1 MGLDVAEVAAITAG
15 WQQTMDEAAKA
26 LVARQGFNWR
36 LFSPCVVT
44 RSRWLSRRGRITPS
58 PGL

>member
-26 LVARQGFNWR
+26 LVAR
-36 LFSPCVVT
+36 
-44 RSRWLSRRGRITPS
+44 
-58 PGL
+58 